1 MAFFSGVERLCLL
14 VVVSLN
20 PVGVFPPDM
29 GRLCAL
35 FGGSIFSVGVL
46 FQGWTMCPLVKYT
59 STVHFIPLKE
69 YRRVHYNA
77 MPCHRTG
84 NDREGQITHAGN
96 PGSLQETLK

>member
-1 MAFFSGVERLCLL
+1 MC
-14 VVVSLN
+14 
-20 PVGVFPPDM
+20 PVWGFHF
-29 GRLCAL
+29 
-35 FGGSIFSVGVL
+35 FGGRFISGMDHV
-46 FQGWTMCPLVKYT
+46 CPLVKYT